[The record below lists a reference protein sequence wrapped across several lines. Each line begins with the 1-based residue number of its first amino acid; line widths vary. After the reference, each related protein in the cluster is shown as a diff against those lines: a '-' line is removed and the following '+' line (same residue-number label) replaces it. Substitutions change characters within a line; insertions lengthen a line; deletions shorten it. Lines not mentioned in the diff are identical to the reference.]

1 MPVRVGSSEGLGVL
15 ECRVELDGSR
25 CATQVAWLKLQ
36 DHEGLR
42 RCVVFRGDAEANRWL
57 EAEAGVVARVSEHDN
72 RANAERAAALQAGT
86 DQGRA
91 HALALM
97 RRQDGHRSQPHEAQ
111 LCVPLQG
118 NGAEHDVADDFFAV
132 LGDQGDKW
140 ACLLAQR
147 VNEIGFRCSLE
158 GCQIHRPDGLLIL
171 RFFCSDDHRGSLD
184 A

>member
-1 MPVRVGSSEGLGVL
+1 MLVRVGSSEGLGVL

-42 RCVVFRGDAEANRWL
+42 RRVVFRGDAEANRWL

-72 RANAERAAALQAGT
+72 CANAERAAALQTGT

-97 RRQDGHRSQPHEAQ
+97 RRQDGHRGQPHEAQ
-111 LCVPLQG
+111 LCVPLEG
-118 NGAEHDVADDFFAV
+118 NGAEHDVADDLFAV